1 MGELNKISGAYS
13 GGSPRKNY
21 KNSKITPIATPP
33 ENKNVSMYEGVVKS
47 LYLNNQVNSEDVQHF
62 VQLLVD
68 LKDNTPTPVD
78 LSSLLILSLFSPI
91 NNLYKD
97 GSINDQFLTNLIS
110 KLTSILEL
118 TPHPTIEP
126 NIKEKLSI
134 LDNVKNSQKIQ
145 RVKSKSKIDTSIK
158 TQELDEMV
166 KTIDKKFT
174 YGELING
181 DILSLISYVN
191 NLLDPTTLVLPSPS
205 THFIS
210 KTIIHLEKL
219 YLDSKL
225 TQLNL
230 KYLVASFENT
240 LELTPIEK
248 PKKIIKDK
256 VSAISK
262 NYKK

>member
-1 MGELNKISGAYS
+1 M
-13 GGSPRKNY
+13 
-21 KNSKITPIATPP
+21 
-33 ENKNVSMYEGVVKS
+33 
-47 LYLNNQVNSEDVQHF
+47 
-62 VQLLVD
+62 
-68 LKDNTPTPVD
+68 
-78 LSSLLILSLFSPI
+78 SSLLILSLFNPI

-97 GSINDQFLTNLIS
+97 GLINDQFITNLIS
-110 KLTSILEL
+110 KSTAILEL
-118 TPHPTIEP
+118 TPNPTIEP

-145 RVKSKSKIDTSIK
+145 KVKSKSKIDTSIK

-166 KTIDKKFT
+166 KIIDKKFT

-191 NLLDPTTLVLPSPS
+191 YLLDPS
-205 THFIS
+205 TPILTSQSTYFIS

-225 TQLNL
+225 TKINL
-230 KYLVASFENT
+230 EYLVASFRNT